1 MNKKLLLIS
10 YNFSPEPTGIGKY
23 NGEMIAWFVD
33 HGYDCTVITSYP
45 YYPYWKV
52 QEPYFSKRFGYTV
65 ERSQSADSEGKLTV
79 IRCPQ
84 YVPRK
89 PSGLKRV
96 LLEISFFLSAALP
109 LIGLLFRK
117 KFNYVVTISPSFQNG
132 LLGVFY
138 KSLKKAKLVY
148 HIQDLQIEAARDL
161 NLIKSEGVISILF
174 KIEKFIF
181 DRADIVSSISEG
193 MVSKIKE
200 KAKKPVFLFPNWTDV
215 TLFFP
220 IEDRSSI
227 KQEYGFNS
235 NDKII
240 LYSGSIGEKQGLEAI
255 LHAANELRHIRNL
268 KFIICGSG
276 PYKQAL
282 QTMSENLTLDN
293 LQFLPLQPFEKFNQ
307 FLNLADLHLIIQKA
321 SASDLVMPSKLTT
334 ILSTGGLTLITANK
348 GSGLHSLINDYN
360 IGLFVDAENQQALN
374 EGIVKAMAKDLS
386 QVSRNARKYAEN
398 FLSIDKIMP
407 NFEQILSS
415 GRPNKFQAV
424 VARTTGEKNEVAVSE
439 EIPFRLDGERTEG

>member
-1 MNKKLLLIS
+1 MNKRLLLIS

-45 YYPYWKV
+45 YYPFWKV
-52 QEPYFSKRFGYTV
+52 QEPYFGKRFGYTV
-65 ERSQSADSEGKLTV
+65 ERSRNNNSGGKLTV

-84 YVPRK
+84 YVPQK
-89 PSGLKRV
+89 PSGIKRV
-96 LLEISFFLSAALP
+96 LLEISFFLSASFP
-109 LIGLLFRK
+109 LIRLFFAG
-117 KFNYVVTISPSFQNG
+117 KFDYVVTVSPSFQNG

-138 KSLKKAKLVY
+138 KLLRKGKLIY

-161 NLIKSEGVISILF
+161 KLIKSNKIIGILF
-174 KIEKFIF
+174 RIEKFIF
-181 DRADIVSSISEG
+181 DRANVVSSISDG
-193 MVSKIKE
+193 MVSKIRE
-200 KAKKPVFLFPNWTDV
+200 KAGKNIFLFPNWTDIN
-215 TLFFP
+215 LFYP
-220 IEDRSSI
+220 IEDRQSI
-227 KQEYGFNS
+227 KKEYGYNS
-235 NDKII
+235 ADKIV

-255 LHAANELRHIRNL
+255 LYAANELRHIANL

-276 PYKQAL
+276 PYKREL
-282 QTMSENLTLDN
+282 QSMAENLALDN
-293 LQFLPLQPFEKFNQ
+293 LQFLPLQPFEKFNA

-334 ILSTGGLTLITANK
+334 ILSAGGLTLITANK

-374 EGIVKAMAKDLS
+374 EGILKAIGKDFS
-386 QVSRNARKYAEN
+386 QVSKNARKYAEN

-407 NFEQILSS
+407 NFEQILS
-415 GRPNKFQAV
+415 GGQPVAFGFKE
-424 VARTTGEKNEVAVSE
+424 ARTAGEEAEAEISE
-439 EIPFRLDGERTEG
+439 EMPMRSGGNKIEG